1 MRFVLTIFAFIALT
15 QAIEFNNQRKSA
27 LEKTFQPA
35 RHPIVL
41 QESSGDDVSSNST
54 GEEEIVWIGNSTN
67 SLGFEF
73 KNYTPIEDFRT
84 NWNSFLLGMRS
95 DFYSPNISTC
105 LDMSIG
111 VYQYDIELLMIKYM
125 YGDAKQN
132 VLNTTLFLGN
142 VSDMSYICIDAA
154 ENLYVYTMYKF
165 DLFGRDKNNV
175 VLGALQNLLGSIL
188 TINSLYG

>member
-27 LEKTFQPA
+27 LEKAFQPT

-73 KNYTPIEDFRT
+73 KNL
-84 NWNSFLLGMRS
+84 FLLRHVHR
-95 DFYSPNISTC
+95 C
-105 LDMSIG
+105 LPIRYRTLDDQIH
-111 VYQYDIELLMIKYM
+111 VRRRQTKRPQHDI
-125 YGDAKQN
+125 
-132 VLNTTLFLGN
+132 
-142 VSDMSYICIDAA
+142 
-154 ENLYVYTMYKF
+154 
-165 DLFGRDKNNV
+165 
-175 VLGALQNLLGSIL
+175 VLGKCLRHV
-188 TINSLYG
+188 LYLY